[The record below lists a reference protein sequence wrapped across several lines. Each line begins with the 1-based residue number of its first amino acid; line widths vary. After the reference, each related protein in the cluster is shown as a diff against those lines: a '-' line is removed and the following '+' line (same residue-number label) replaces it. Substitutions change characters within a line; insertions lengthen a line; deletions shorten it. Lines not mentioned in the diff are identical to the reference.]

1 MAVALPLVEPP
12 WPPRLAP
19 LKAVDDLLRCGICFD
34 YFSIA
39 VIIPQCSHSYCS
51 LCIRKFLS
59 YKTQCPTCCVAVSES
74 DLRTNRL
81 LDDLVKSFNSARQ
94 QLLQL
99 VLDAAPAPSPPAP
112 GQCPAAESH
121 SSAGAQPEPAEGPG
135 IHSFPRKDK
144 GCTSTEAGLPCPAQK
159 SVKTE
164 EHHDLHSTPA
174 EVGGKDSKVGSQE
187 IPGCTENHEKPS
199 TSVVKGERKVECP
212 VCEVAILEQYI
223 NKHLDSCLSREE
235 KKDSL
240 RSSAHKRKVMSKVV
254 YNLLSDRDLR
264 KKLKEHGLSTSGT
277 RQQLIKRHQE
287 FVHMYNAQCD
297 SLNPKSVAEVVKELE
312 KNEKI
317 RVQLECNKA
326 GENSL
331 TFTKDQT
338 EEEIDEIHAEYR
350 NKHRSEFKFLVDQ
363 VNKRWKKTGDR
374 KAEKTQNKDEIA
386 VKELPGATEP
396 GEEHHSAV
404 VPGKAQTLQSEIP
417 DGQRSESH
425 CLKAYQRSSSP
436 EFSLSSASTSS
447 TNSDILADV
456 EGSDTCSA
464 SSDSSSSVALAGN
477 KRKLRRSRVPEE
489 KDKDG
494 VMPQG
499 KRKRS

>member
-1 MAVALPLVEPP
+1 MALAVPLLEPP
-12 WPPRLAP
+12 WPPGLAP

-51 LCIRKFLS
+51 LCIRKSLS

-74 DLRTNRL
+74 DLKNNRI
-81 LDDLVKSFNSARQ
+81 LDDLVKNFNSARQ

-99 VLDAAPAPSPPAP
+99 VLEAPAVPSPQASSQRPAQSHWSP
-112 GQCPAAESH
+112 GS
-121 SSAGAQPEPAEGPG
+121 QPESEEVPA
-135 IHSFPRKDK
+135 IDSSLSKDK
-144 GCTSTEAGLPCPAQK
+144 VCTSTEAGGLAWTGQK
-159 SVKTE
+159 SFKTE
-164 EHHDLHSTPA
+164 EHHDLHSTSA
-174 EVGGKDSKVGSQE
+174 ELGGKDSKVISQE
-187 IPGCTENHEKPS
+187 IPGCAQSHEKPS
-199 TSVVKGERKVECP
+199 TSVLKGDKKVECP

-223 NKHLDSCLSREE
+223 NKHLDSCLTRGE

-240 RSSAHKRKVMSKVV
+240 RSSDHKRKLMSKVV

-317 RVQLECNKA
+317 RVQLECKKP

-338 EEEIDEIHAEYR
+338 EEEIDEIHTEY
-350 NKHRSEFKFLVDQ
+350 Q
-363 VNKRWKKTGDR
+363 
-374 KAEKTQNKDEIA
+374 
-386 VKELPGATEP
+386 P
-396 GEEHHSAV
+396 GEEDPTA
-404 VPGKAQTLQSEIP
+404 GKAQALQSEIP
-417 DGQRSESH
+417 DGQRNESH
-425 CLKAYQRSSSP
+425 GLKEWQRSASP
-436 EFSLSSASTSS
+436 EFSLSSGSTCSTS
-447 TNSDILADV
+447 SDILADV
-456 EGSDTCSA
+456 EGSETCSA

-477 KRKLRRSRVPEE
+477 KRKLRRPRVPEE
-489 KDKDG
+489 SG
-494 VMPQG
+494 AMPQG

>member
-1 MAVALPLVEPP
+1 VE
-12 WPPRLAP
+12 
-19 LKAVDDLLRCGICFD
+19 DLLRCGICFD

-39 VIIPQCSHSYCS
+39 VMIPQCSHSYCS

-74 DLRTNRL
+74 DLKNNRI
-81 LDDLVKSFNSARQ
+81 LDDLVKSFISARQ

-99 VLDAAPAPSPPAP
+99 VLDAAPSPPVH

-121 SSAGAQPEPAEGPG
+121 WSPVSQPDSKEVPG
-135 IHSFPRKDK
+135 VDSFLRKDTV
-144 GCTSTEAGLPCPAQK
+144 CTSTKAGGLAWIAQK
-159 SVKTE
+159 AFKTE
-164 EHHDLHSTPA
+164 EDHDLHSTSA
-174 EVGGKDSKVGSQE
+174 EVGGKDNEVGPQE
-187 IPGCTENHEKPS
+187 IPGGTESHEKPS
-199 TSVVKGERKVECP
+199 TSVVKRDKKVECP
-212 VCEVAILEQYI
+212 VCEVAVLEQYI
-223 NKHLDSCLSREE
+223 NKHLDSCLTREE

-240 RSSAHKRKVMSKVV
+240 RSSAHKRKLMSKVV

-297 SLNPKSVAEVVKELE
+297 SLNPKPVAEVVKELE

-317 RVQLECNKA
+317 RVQLECNKP

-363 VNKRWKKTGDR
+363 VNKRWKKIGER
-374 KAEKTQNKDEIA
+374 KAESAQNKEE
-386 VKELPGATEP
+386 VSVQELPAATEP
-396 GEEHHSAV
+396 EEEHPTAV
-404 VPGKAQTLQSEIP
+404 VPGKAQALQSEIP
-417 DGQRSESH
+417 DGQRSESP
-425 CLKAYQRSSSP
+425 CLKEWQRSASP
-436 EFSLSSASTSS
+436 EFSLSSGSSSS
-447 TNSDILADV
+447 TNSDILADGD
-456 EGSDTCSA
+456 GSETCSA
-464 SSDSSSSVALAGN
+464 SS
-477 KRKLRRSRVPEE
+477 E
-489 KDKDG
+489 
-494 VMPQG
+494 
-499 KRKRS
+499 

>member
-1 MAVALPLVEPP
+1 
-12 WPPRLAP
+12 
-19 LKAVDDLLRCGICFD
+19 VDELLRCGICFD

-39 VIIPQCSHSYCS
+39 VIIPQCSHNYCS

-74 DLRTNRL
+74 DLKNNRI
-81 LDDLVKSFNSARQ
+81 LDDLVKSFSSARQ

-99 VLDAAPAPSPPAP
+99 VLDAPSVPSPLAC
-112 GQCPAAESH
+112 GQPPAAESH
-121 SSAGAQPEPAEGPG
+121 RSPVPQPDSKEVLG
-135 IHSFPRKDK
+135 IDSFLRKGK
-144 GCTSTEAGLPCPAQK
+144 VCTSTKAGGLAWTDQK
-159 SVKTE
+159 SFKTE
-164 EHHDLHSTPA
+164 EHHDLHSTSA

-187 IPGCTENHEKPS
+187 IPGCTKSHETPS
-199 TSVVKGERKVECP
+199 TSVVKGDKKVECP

-223 NKHLDSCLSREE
+223 NKHLDSCLTREE

-240 RSSAHKRKVMSKVV
+240 RSSAHKRKLMSKVV

-317 RVQLECNKA
+317 RVQLECNKP

-338 EEEIDEIHAEYR
+338 EEEIDEIHTEYR

-363 VNKRWKKTGDR
+363 VNKRWKKRGGS
-374 KAEKTQNKDEIA
+374 KVESAKQNKEEVA
-386 VKELPGATEP
+386 VKELPAATEP
-396 GEEHHSAV
+396 EEEHHTAV
-404 VPGKAQTLQSEIP
+404 VLGKAQELQSEIP
-417 DGQRSESH
+417 DGQRSESY
-425 CLKAYQRSSSP
+425 CLKEIQRSASP
-436 EFSLSSASTSS
+436 ELSLSSGSTSS
-447 TNSDILADV
+447 TNSDILADG
-456 EGSDTCSA
+456 EGSETCSA
-464 SSDSSSSVALAGN
+464 SSD
-477 KRKLRRSRVPEE
+477 
-489 KDKDG
+489 
-494 VMPQG
+494 
-499 KRKRS
+499 